1 MCALGEVGGGEG
13 CGWNQSLKG
22 SLHHVSEHH
31 TATPY
36 LYCRQFS
43 RDVNQFVSQG
53 VVNMLSAAQWVAHP
67 SGFHQH
73 VIGMDA
79 ATLGWDGGG
88 MDCSSTCYWK
98 SSTTSEEGSRLSY
111 IVGPNPT
118 PASFLFFYFWEWG

>member
-1 MCALGEVGGGEG
+1 MCWSGEMGGGEG

-36 LYCRQFS
+36 LYCRHHTATPYLYCREFS

-53 VVNMLSAAQWVAHP
+53 VINMLSAAQWVAHP

-88 MDCSSTCYWK
+88 D
-98 SSTTSEEGSRLSY
+98 GL
-111 IVGPNPT
+111 
-118 PASFLFFYFWEWG
+118 

>member
-88 MDCSSTCYWK
+88 GWIVAQHATGK
-98 SSTTSEEGSRLSY
+98 VQQHQSRG
-111 IVGPNPT
+111 VDRHT
-118 PASFLFFYFWEWG
+118 